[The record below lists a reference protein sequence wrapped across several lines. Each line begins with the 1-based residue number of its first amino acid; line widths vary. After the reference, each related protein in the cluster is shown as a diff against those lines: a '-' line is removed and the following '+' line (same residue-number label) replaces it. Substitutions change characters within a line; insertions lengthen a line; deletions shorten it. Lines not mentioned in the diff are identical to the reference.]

1 MRELLIAVGLIFVIE
16 GLLFAMFPNKMK
28 NLVALI
34 ETLSENNLRFVGIAS
49 ALIGFLIVYFTN

>member
-16 GLLFAMFPNKMK
+16 GLLFALFPSKMK
-28 NLVALI
+28 NLITFI
-34 ETLSENNLRFVGIAS
+34 ETLSESNLRSVGIAS

>member
-16 GLLFAMFPNKMK
+16 GLLFALFPNKMK
-28 NLVALI
+28 NLVTFI
-34 ETLSENNLRFVGIAS
+34 ETLSENNLRFVGISS

>member
-16 GLLFAMFPNKMK
+16 GLLFALFPNKMK
-28 NLVALI
+28 NLVTFI

>member
-16 GLLFAMFPNKMK
+16 GLLFALFPNKMK